1 MVSGTDRD
9 YKALVVRIA
18 VGNREKL
25 KGTGILYIRNLNE
38 RVCVFTAAH
47 VISDC
52 FDINGEVYLFLDFY
66 DQKYDN
72 HLIEGAF
79 DKVDQKNARSE
90 ERRVGK
96 ECASMCRSRWSP
108 YH

>member
-52 FDINGEVYLFLDFY
+52 FANY
-66 DQKYDN
+66 
-72 HLIEGAF
+72 A
-79 DKVDQKNARSE
+79 
-90 ERRVGK
+90 
-96 ECASMCRSRWSP
+96 
-108 YH
+108 

>member
-79 DKVDQKNARSE
+79 DKVLILII
-90 ERRVGK
+90 VII
-96 ECASMCRSRWSP
+96 
-108 YH
+108 

>member
-38 RVCVFTAAH
+38 RVCVDRKS
-47 VISDC
+47 V
-52 FDINGEVYLFLDFY
+52 V
-66 DQKYDN
+66 
-72 HLIEGAF
+72 
-79 DKVDQKNARSE
+79 
-90 ERRVGK
+90 
-96 ECASMCRSRWSP
+96 
-108 YH
+108 